1 MRVCLPRCLVVSVAL
16 CALDPLTAAA
26 SAPPNVA
33 AAPTSRL
40 RVGILEDPPFA
51 TKIDGKWQGL
61 TVDIWD
67 AIGRRTDIAVDWVPV
82 TRRDV
87 ADHLTARAVDVG
99 PALTLTTDRVRA
111 MNFTPPIL
119 SSGVAIATIE
129 NAGWDWRA
137 MLDNLRTS
145 GILRVFGAIVL
156 TNVVI
161 GFGLW
166 LIERRQNPANFGG
179 PARQGFA
186 SGVWCSI
193 STMTTVGYGDK
204 VPVTWPGRVLCFVV
218 MLSGVIV
225 ISLFT
230 AAATSALTVA
240 HLRPRVRNA
249 EDLRHAVSVA
259 IDGSAGAEYLRRHS
273 LPALTVPDWASAV
286 DALEHGTAA
295 AFVHNRVELLA
306 GLRHHAGHVVV
317 LPLNLEE
324 DFYAFPLSTDPAVQR
339 RVSIAL
345 QEFLDSA
352 DWDRIEAAY
361 LGE

>member
-1 MRVCLPRCLVVSVAL
+1 MRVCLPFSLVVSLAL
-16 CALDPLTAAA
+16 GTFAPSLAAA
-26 SAPPNVA
+26 AAATIAPP
-33 AAPTSRL
+33 PTARL
-40 RVGILEDPPFA
+40 RVGIMEDPPFA
-51 TKIDGKWQGL
+51 TKTDGKWKGL

-67 AIGRRTDIAVDWVPV
+67 AIARRADIAIDWVPV

-87 ADHLTARAVDVG
+87 ADHLAGGAVDVG
-99 PALTLTTDRVRA
+99 PALTLSTERVRA
-111 MNFTPPIL
+111 LNFTPPIL

-145 GILRVFGAIVL
+145 GVFRVFGAIVL

-161 GFGLW
+161 GLLLW
-166 LIERRQNPANFGG
+166 LIERRRNPGNFGG
-179 PARQGFA
+179 SAGQGFA

-204 VPVTWPGRVLCFVV
+204 VPVTWPGRLLCFVV

-240 HLRPRVRNA
+240 HLRPRVSNA

-259 IDGSAGAEYLRRHS
+259 IDGSAGADYLRRHS
-273 LPALTVPDWASAV
+273 LPAMMVPDWGSAV
-286 DALEHGTAA
+286 DALEHGTAS

-306 GLRHHAGHVVV
+306 GLRRHPGHVAV

-324 DFYAFPLSTDPAVQR
+324 DFYAFPLSSDAAVQR
-339 RVSIAL
+339 RISVAL
-345 QEFLDSA
+345 QEFLDST

>member
-16 CALDPLTAAA
+16 CASGPLIATG
-26 SAPPNVA
+26 A
-33 AAPTSRL
+33 AAPNPTAPSPARL

-51 TKIDGKWQGL
+51 THADGKWKGL

-67 AIGRRTDIAVDWVPV
+67 AIARRADIPVEWVPV

-87 ADHLTARAVDVG
+87 ADHMAAGTVDVG

-111 MNFTPPIL
+111 MSFTPPIL

-137 MLDNLRTS
+137 MLENLRTS
-145 GILRVFGAIVL
+145 GVLRVFGAIVL

-161 GFGLW
+161 GLGLW
-166 LIERRQNPANFGG
+166 LIERRRNPTNFGG
-179 PARQGFA
+179 SAGQGFA

-204 VPVTWPGRVLCFVV
+204 VPVTWPGRALCFVV
-218 MLSGVIV
+218 MLTGVIV

-273 LPALTVPDWASAV
+273 LPTMTVRDWSSAV
-286 DALEHGTAA
+286 DALEHGTAS

-306 GLRHHAGHVVV
+306 GLRHHPGHVVV

-324 DFYAFPLSTDPAVQR
+324 DFYAFPLSSDATVQR

-345 QEFLDSA
+345 QEFLDST